1 MAGSGTF
8 TPGKPKVRPGVYF
21 NFKSNKPVEI
31 SKDDGITV
39 IPFINHP
46 YGPTKTYVDVTAD
59 NINSIS
65 ETLGF
70 DIADDNDNMLLI
82 REAFKA
88 CSHIKVYVV
97 GSGGIKASGTGGG
110 VTATAKYVGTCGNEI
125 RFSVAK
131 DVITERYNVSV
142 YYRNELKYEYTDCE
156 KIEDIIKID
165 CPLVDFT
172 ATASGSETAPTEIA
186 GVTLT
191 KGEDCKSSNGDFTSF
206 LDSLDNTQFN
216 SVCLPFDNDIGD
228 ISSDKL
234 ITAFISKIKYL
245 RENIGKTIR
254 AAMPF
259 TEGINYIGIDGVANA
274 PIVDGKSLTVGQAT
288 AFVAALSASSDE
300 LTSNT
305 NRVYPGATGFDN
317 DNLFSHETVEECIKL
332 GAFLFTLSEN
342 GEVVVE
348 YDINSLVNPSE
359 TQDESYKKNRVIRT
373 FDAITDRIKADI
385 RIAEIDG
392 TEEGYDMIDGL
403 GASILSYFADRGAIK
418 NVEDGDFLVDRAAS
432 TGDSVFVNLGI
443 QPVDSVDKFYYSVST
458 N

>member
-39 IPFINHP
+39 IPFIGHP
-46 YGPTKTYVDVTAD
+46 YGPAKTYIDVTAN

-65 ETLGF
+65 EVLGF
-70 DIADDNDNMLLI
+70 DITDDNDNILLI

-88 CSHIKVYVV
+88 CSHIKVYIA
-97 GSGGIKASGTGGG
+97 GSGGVKATGTGGG
-110 VTATAKYVGTCGNEI
+110 VTATAKYAGTCGNDI
-125 RFSVAK
+125 HFSVTK
-131 DVITERYNVSV
+131 NVVTEKYDVSV
-142 YYRNELKYEYTDCE
+142 YYRNELKYEYADCE
-156 KIEDIIKID
+156 KISDITKID
-165 CPLVDFT
+165 CPFVTFST
-172 ATASGSETAPTEIA
+172 TSSNTETAPTEIA

-191 KGEDCKSSNGDFTSF
+191 KGADCTSSNGDFTTW
-206 LDSLDNTQFN
+206 LDSLDNTQFD
-216 SVCLPFDNDIGD
+216 SVCLPLNPENESFE
-228 ISSDKL
+228 KL
-234 ITAFISKIKYL
+234 ATSFISKIKYL

-259 TEGINYIGIDGVANA
+259 VENTNYIGIDGLVNA
-274 PIVDGKSLTVGQAT
+274 PIVDGKQLTVGQAT
-288 AFVAALSASSDE
+288 AFVAALSAASDE

-305 NRVYPGATGFDN
+305 DRVYPGATGFDN
-317 DNLFSHETVEECIKL
+317 ENLLSHEAVEEGIKE
-332 GAFLFTLSEN
+332 GAFLFTLSED

-348 YDINSLVNPSE
+348 YDINTLTNPSE
-359 TQDESYKKNRVIRT
+359 TQDDSYKKNRVIRT

-392 TEEGYDMIDGL
+392 TEEGYDMVDGL
-403 GASILSYFADRGAIK
+403 GASILADFARRGAIK
-418 NVEDGDFLVDRAAS
+418 NVEDGDFLVDRTAS
-432 TGDSVFVNLGI
+432 SGDSAVINLGV
-443 QPVDSVDKFYYSVST
+443 QPVDSIDKFYYNVST

>member
-8 TPGKPKVRPGVYF
+8 TPGKPKVRPGTYF
-21 NFKSNKPVEI
+21 NFKSKKPVEI
-31 SKDDGITV
+31 SKNDGITV

-46 YGPTKTYVDVTAD
+46 YGPTKTYIDVTAE

-65 ETLGF
+65 ESLGF
-70 DIADDNDNMLLI
+70 DVADDNDNMLLI

-88 CSHIKVYVV
+88 CSHIKVYIV
-97 GSGGIKASGTGGG
+97 GSEGVKATGTGGG
-110 VTATAKYVGTCGNEI
+110 ITATAKYAGTCGNEI

-131 DVITERYNVSV
+131 DVITEKYNVSV

-156 KIEDIIKID
+156 KISDITKID
-165 CPLVDFT
+165 CPFVDFT
-172 ATASGSETAPTEIA
+172 ATASGADTAPTEIA

-191 KGEDCKSSNGDFTSF
+191 NGEDCKSSNGDFTDF

-216 SVCLPFDNDIGD
+216 AACLPIDDTDEFDK
-228 ISSDKL
+228 IS
-234 ITAFISKIKYL
+234 TAFISKIKYL
-245 RENIGKTIR
+245 REIIGKTIR

-259 TEGINYIGIDGVANA
+259 VEGTNYIGIDGVGNA
-274 PIVDGKSLTVGQAT
+274 PIVDGKQLTIGQAT
-288 AFVAALSASSDE
+288 AFVAALAASSDE

-305 NRVYPGATGFDN
+305 NRVYPGATGFDT
-317 DNLFSHETVEECIKL
+317 DNLLNNETVEEGIKL
-332 GAFLFTLSEN
+332 GAFIFTLSED

-348 YDINSLVNPSE
+348 YDINTLVNPSE
-359 TQDESYKKNRVIRT
+359 TQDDSYKKNRVIRT
-373 FDAITDRIKADI
+373 FDAITNRIKADI

-403 GASILSYFADRGAIK
+403 GASILADFARIGAIK
-418 NVEDGDFLVDRAAS
+418 NVDEGDFLVDRTAS
-432 TGDSVFVNLGI
+432 TGDAVYVNLGI

>member
-31 SKDDGITV
+31 STDDGITV
-39 IPFINHP
+39 IPFIGHS
-46 YGPTKTYVDVTAD
+46 YGPVRTYIDVTAD

-65 ETLGF
+65 EILGF

-88 CSHIKVYVV
+88 CSHIKVYIV
-97 GSGGIKASGTGGG
+97 GSGGAKATGTGGG
-110 VTATAKYVGTCGNEI
+110 VTATAKHAGTCGNDI
-125 RFSVAK
+125 RFSVIK
-131 DVITERYNVSV
+131 NVVTEKYNVSV

-156 KIEDIIKID
+156 KISDITKID
-165 CPLVDFT
+165 CPFVTFST
-172 ATASGSETAPTEIA
+172 TSSNAETAPTEIA

-191 KGEDCKSSNGDFTSF
+191 KGEDCTSSNGDFTIW
-206 LDSLDNTQFN
+206 LDSLDNTQFD
-216 SVCLPFDNDIGD
+216 SVCLPLNNEDESFE
-228 ISSDKL
+228 KL
-234 ITAFISKIKYL
+234 ATSFISKIKYL

-254 AAMPF
+254 AAMPLVEN
-259 TEGINYIGIDGVANA
+259 TNYIGIDGLVNA
-274 PIVDGKSLTVGQAT
+274 PIVDGKQLTIGQAT

-305 NRVYPGATGFDN
+305 NKVYPGATGFDA
-317 DNLFSHETVEECIKL
+317 DNLLSHETVEDNIKL

-348 YDINSLVNPSE
+348 YDINTLVNPSE
-359 TQDESYKKNRVIRT
+359 SQDDSYKKNRVIRT

-385 RIAEIDG
+385 HIAKIDN

-403 GASILSYFADRGAIK
+403 GASILAYFAGKGAIK
-418 NVEDGDFLVDRAAS
+418 NVEEGDFLVDRSAS
-432 TGDSVFVNLGI
+432 SGDSVVINLGI
-443 QPVDSVDKFYYSVST
+443 QPVDSVDKFYYYVST